1 MTAMPVSTANE
12 WMTELKT
19 NKEHPYLVSVIWKV
33 LYPAMKEA
41 NLVNDC
47 LPDPPTPTKRA
58 WPLGVLIMR
67 EILTKWIMASLK
79 NTKSIPAPR
88 ILSLYCW
95 RKYIS
100 LSSSW
105 WKLSIC
111 EQKKK
116 KVHFSWSSSHLFQL
130 LWRHLTDLRNFQ
142 ILLITSRWIKLW
154 NNCY

>member
-116 KVHFSWSSSHLFQL
+116 KSTFFMIIFTFVSTFVKTPHRSKEFS
-130 LWRHLTDLRNFQ
+130 NFADN
-142 ILLITSRWIKLW
+142 IKV
-154 NNCY
+154 N